1 MSSIVSE
8 WKEVRKGKG
17 REVSLR
23 NREIHDALDEERERE
38 RERVALER
46 RKRIQMIQ
54 YRSLSRRICWRIKRG
69 VVSHARSSV
78 KKSFLAQIER
88 CLPREA
94 VLFTRLLRRGKIK
107 IVVR

>member
-1 MSSIVSE
+1 MSSIVS
-8 WKEVRKGKG
+8 KEVRGKGKG
-17 REVSLR
+17 SILTQSR
-23 NREIHDALDEERERE
+23 NTRRSRRGKRERE
-38 RERVALER
+38 RERVALEK